1 MAAERDLDRL
11 LAAMDPVQRPG
22 EWVFVSL
29 APGHAV
35 AAALPSAATVVEDEG
50 TTHVVER
57 HVADE
62 HGLAYDFVAAW
73 LTLRVHSALDAV
85 GLTAAVA
92 GALAECRHQLQRAR
106 RRPPRPPARARRPG
120 RRRARGAGPAQGS
133 RNRSLNS
140 TKAGR
145 DESTSKDVGVAG
157 RHRRDPGAARRGAR

>member
-1 MAAERDLDRL
+1 MGGERDLDRL
-11 LAAMDPVQRPG
+11 LAAMDPVRRHG

-29 APGHAV
+29 VPGHA
-35 AAALPSAATVVEDEG
+35 AAASVPSAATVVEDEG

-92 GALAECRHQLQRAR
+92 VALTEAGISCNVLAGAHHDHLLVPVDRVDDALAALAQLRDRAT
-106 RRPPRPPARARRPG
+106 
-120 RRRARGAGPAQGS
+120 GA
-133 RNRSLNS
+133 
-140 TKAGR
+140 
-145 DESTSKDVGVAG
+145 
-157 RHRRDPGAARRGAR
+157 

>member
-1 MAAERDLDRL
+1 MGSERDLDRL
-11 LAAMDPVQRPG
+11 LAAMDPVRRPG

-35 AAALPSAATVVEDEG
+35 AAALPSAATVVEGEG

-92 GALAECRHQLQRAR
+92 GALARAGISCNVLAGAHHDHLLVPVDRAEDALAALAQLRDRAS
-106 RRPPRPPARARRPG
+106 
-120 RRRARGAGPAQGS
+120 GA
-133 RNRSLNS
+133 
-140 TKAGR
+140 
-145 DESTSKDVGVAG
+145 
-157 RHRRDPGAARRGAR
+157 